1 MLFACVAG
9 PAPAAENSPADI
21 AAITQIEHGISTTM
35 NVEDLP
41 KYYAPDIVLYDML
54 GNFLDMKSVRKNFI
68 DFMSAVKNLRADF
81 LTLTIESNGDL
92 AYAYSIQKATFV
104 MKDGGTLQTT
114 YRETDCLK
122 KKNGK
127 WLIVHSQVSVPVDVK
142 TGKAM
147 LNAAP

>member
-1 MLFACVAG
+1 
-9 PAPAAENSPADI
+9 
-21 AAITQIEHGISTTM
+21 
-35 NVEDLP
+35 
-41 KYYAPDIVLYDML
+41 ML